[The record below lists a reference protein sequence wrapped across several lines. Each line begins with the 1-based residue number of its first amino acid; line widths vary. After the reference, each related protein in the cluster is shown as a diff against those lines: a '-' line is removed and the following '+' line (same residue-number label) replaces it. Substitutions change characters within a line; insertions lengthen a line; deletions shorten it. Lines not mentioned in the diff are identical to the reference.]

1 MVDNIFKTEDIIR
14 FENQLPVSVVQY
26 IKTIIKILNDNYGVD
41 RKPTDDGG
49 YICILM
55 SIEKVKKLKENALK
69 DLIEEYSDVIYKSE
83 EEIYNSTLYLLSTDY
98 SVIVITKNEI
108 TDELLK

>member
-1 MVDNIFKTEDIIR
+1 MEHVIT
-14 FENQLPVSVVQY
+14 L
-26 IKTIIKILNDNYGVD
+26 IKILNDNYRAN
-41 RKPTDDGG
+41 RKLIDDGG
-49 YICILM
+49 YISIPK
-55 SIEKVKKLKENALK
+55 SIEEVKVLKENVLK